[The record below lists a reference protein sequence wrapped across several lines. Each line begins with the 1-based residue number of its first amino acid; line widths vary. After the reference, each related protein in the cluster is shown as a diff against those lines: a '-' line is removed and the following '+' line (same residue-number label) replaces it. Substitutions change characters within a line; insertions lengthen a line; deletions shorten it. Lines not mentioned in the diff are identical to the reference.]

1 MPKLHLTIATPHK
14 LFVQDDVDEVIAP
27 GAQGYF
33 GVLPAHTAFLTELR
47 AGDISY
53 RIDDKKH
60 ILWISGGYCEVLDE
74 NVTILAHKAKSQAES
89 KKTEKEAAEKS

>member
-1 MPKLHLTIATPHK
+1 MPKLYLTVATPQK
-14 LFVQDDVDEVIAP
+14 LLVQNDVDEVIAP

-33 GVLPAHTAFLTELR
+33 GVLPAHTAFLTELK

-60 ILWISGGYCEVLDE
+60 ILWISGGYCEVLE
-74 NVTILAHKAKSQAES
+74 EKVTILAHKARSHVES
-89 KKTEKEAAEKS
+89 KKPEKEAAGKG

>member
-1 MPKLHLTIATPHK
+1 MPKLHLTVATPQK
-14 LFVQDDVDEVIAP
+14 LIVQEEVDEVIAP

-33 GVLPAHTAFLTELR
+33 GVLPAHTAFLTELK

-60 ILWISGGYCEVLDE
+60 ILWISGGYCEVLE
-74 NVTILAHKAKSQAES
+74 EKVTILAHKARPPAES
-89 KKTEKEAAEKS
+89 KKPEKEAAEKS